1 MNAFTPAALNRGEPA
16 VNASA
21 PNYLKHVVMPGEHFV
36 SWDPAEIATLLGSCV
51 AACIWDPKRKIGGM
65 NHFMLPDAPRNE
77 SPSGASFPLRY
88 GLHAM
93 ERLINDLLMMG
104 AKRETLLAKVFG
116 GGNITGASGSTNVGR
131 RNSEFVL
138 DFLRK
143 DKIKVGAIDLGGL
156 HSRRIRF
163 YTDTGKVRVYRVG
176 AADQKAI
183 QLENQYKLQI
193 RSTPETGDTVFF

>member
-1 MNAFTPAALNRGEPA
+1 MIEGALIAGALQERR
-16 VNASA
+16 VA
-21 PNYLKHVVMPGEHFV
+21 PVDYLRHVVMPGEHFV
-36 SWDPAEIATLLGSCV
+36 AREATEIVTLLGSCV
-51 AACIWDPKRKIGGM
+51 AACMWDQKRKIGGM
-65 NHFMLPDAPRNE
+65 NHFMLPD
-77 SPSGASFPLRY
+77 SPGEELLSAASFPLRY
-88 GLHAM
+88 GLYAM
-93 ERLINDLLMMG
+93 ERLVNDLLMMG
-104 AKRETLLAKVFG
+104 AKRETLMAKVFG
-116 GGNITGASGSTNVGR
+116 GGNITGASGVTNVGR

-176 AADQKAI
+176 AADQRAV

-193 RSTPETGDTVFF
+193 RSSPEQGDTIFF

>member
-1 MNAFTPAALNRGEPA
+1 MTTAGSASLAVPPNAE
-16 VNASA
+16 VNYS
-21 PNYLKHVVMPGEHFV
+21 KHIVLPGQHCV

-51 AACIWDPKRKIGGM
+51 AACIWDQKRHIGGM
-65 NHFMLPDAPRNE
+65 NHFMLPDAPPEGTVND
-77 SPSGASFPLRY
+77 ASFPLRY

-116 GGNITGASGSTNVGR
+116 GGNITGASGKVNVGR

-143 DKIKVGAIDLGGL
+143 DKIRVGAIDLGGM

-176 AADQKAI
+176 AANQQAR
-183 QLENQYKLQI
+183 QLEDQYRLQI
-193 RSTPETGDTVFF
+193 KSTPEQGDTVFF